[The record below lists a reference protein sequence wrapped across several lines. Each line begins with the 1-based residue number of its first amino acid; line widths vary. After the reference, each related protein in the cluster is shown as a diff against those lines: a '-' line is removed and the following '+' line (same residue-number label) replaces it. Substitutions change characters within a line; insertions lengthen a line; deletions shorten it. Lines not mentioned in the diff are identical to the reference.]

1 MQARVKK
8 ILLEEEALFEMNGF
22 TAQFCYNSEMKRLAY
37 HLRYEAYV
45 QAGMIPPSDYPY
57 LMDSFDAQTNA
68 RIHLLWYE
76 DTPIATVRSSIWSE
90 RYNWEM
96 TESVA
101 KFQKEIAQSIG
112 VNERILESSRYAVA
126 PTLTGRKSL
135 FAQLL
140 LFRIQDLSAQYDEC
154 AHIITSVRTKHV
166 PFYQRMLGFQQIS
179 EPAYFS
185 WIQDSAV
192 LLTVPTVKSRQTIL
206 DKGMPPCTT
215 VERDIYCQHVQK
227 SIENGLA

>member
-1 MQARVKK
+1 
-8 ILLEEEALFEMNGF
+8 
-22 TAQFCYNSEMKRLAY
+22 
-37 HLRYEAYV
+37 
-45 QAGMIPPSDYPY
+45 
-57 LMDSFDAQTNA
+57 
-68 RIHLLWYE
+68 
-76 DTPIATVRSSIWSE
+76 
-90 RYNWEM
+90 
-96 TESVA
+96 ESVA
-101 KFQKEIAQSIG
+101 KFQKELAQSIG

-179 EPAYFS
+179 APAYFE
-185 WIQDSAV
+185 WIQNAAV
-192 LLTVPTVKSRQTIL
+192 LLTVPTEKSRQTIL
-206 DKGMPPCTT
+206 DKGMPACT
-215 VERDIYCQHVQK
+215 VAERDIYYQLVQK